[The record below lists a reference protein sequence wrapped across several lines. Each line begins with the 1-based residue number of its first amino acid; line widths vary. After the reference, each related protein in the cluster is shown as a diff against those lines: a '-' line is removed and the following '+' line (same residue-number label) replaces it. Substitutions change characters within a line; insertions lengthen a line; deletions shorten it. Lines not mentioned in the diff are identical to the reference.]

1 MPRATDRIL
10 DSESLG
16 QRTAIVRAHRT
27 DREDIRPASRDEHR
41 LSIRVSGEHAA
52 VGNVRQLEAAREVG
66 ASQRRGRVAHVV
78 RWVPNDRGAEPL
90 GTGRRL
96 RLSVLVDTV
105 LQSLEVLDEIA
116 LLLIT
121 EREIAYTIVVFHD
134 VGERRRAT
142 IVKVRGVLP

>member
-16 QRTAIVRAHRT
+16 QRTAIVRAHRA
-27 DREDIRPASRDEHR
+27 DREDLRPASRHEHR
-41 LSIRVSGEHAA
+41 LSIRVSAEHAA
-52 VGNVRQLEAAREVG
+52 VGDIRQLEAAREVG
-66 ASQRRGRVAHVV
+66 ATRRGGRVAHVV
-78 RWVPNDRGAEPL
+78 RLPNDGGAEPL

-105 LQSLEVLDEIA
+105 LQGLEVLDEIA

-121 EREIAYTIVVFHD
+121 E
-134 VGERRRAT
+134 
-142 IVKVRGVLP
+142 